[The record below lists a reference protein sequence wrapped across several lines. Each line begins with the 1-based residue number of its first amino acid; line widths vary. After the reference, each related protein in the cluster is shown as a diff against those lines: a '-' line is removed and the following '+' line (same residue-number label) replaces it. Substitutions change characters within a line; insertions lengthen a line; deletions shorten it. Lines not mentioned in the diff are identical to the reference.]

1 MNMNNQNQLM
11 ESVDDMEQSQMIL
24 INKIL
29 KFIVSNKVNQMITF
43 MLNQYQEGLSKEVL
57 DMIRETI
64 KNDFERKIQSLLQSA
79 FEVDQNQWFENL
91 GIAQPNEEQANFQNQ
106 VFMSIDEIFNE
117 AQLDDNADDS
127 VFIEEQYLENL
138 ARLLLS
144 NKELRAEFA
153 NQVRDLTQE
162 AKNGLETEYSD
173 IDLIDQYN
181 QRR

>member
-1 MNMNNQNQLM
+1 M

-91 GIAQPNEEQANFQNQ
+91 GIAQPNEEQANF
-106 VFMSIDEIFNE
+106 
-117 AQLDDNADDS
+117 
-127 VFIEEQYLENL
+127 
-138 ARLLLS
+138 
-144 NKELRAEFA
+144 
-153 NQVRDLTQE
+153 
-162 AKNGLETEYSD
+162 
-173 IDLIDQYN
+173 
-181 QRR
+181 